1 MEHSWIEIQNIPTKL
16 ITLGQNVSQKP
27 KKIILIIP
35 GEHKSNMSK
44 RLWTKTHQVG
54 A

>member
-1 MEHSWIEIQNIPTKL
+1 MEYSWIEINNIPTKL

-35 GEHKSNMSK
+35 GMLTTYQTFKEHIY
-44 RLWTKTHQVG
+44 V
-54 A
+54 